1 MKYNADEVSKRFAKR
16 IGCRPKEAKLI
27 VETLFDV
34 IREIM
39 WEEDTESLVVF
50 NFFRLD
56 RYIYKFNKY
65 SPLVDRIV
73 EIEEPRVKC
82 KLSRNLSRYKHQ
94 LNLLEFE
101 ETNKTP

>member
-39 WEEDTESLVVF
+39 CRHRARVV
-50 NFFRLD
+50 
-56 RYIYKFNKY
+56 
-65 SPLVDRIV
+65 
-73 EIEEPRVKC
+73 
-82 KLSRNLSRYKHQ
+82 
-94 LNLLEFE
+94 
-101 ETNKTP
+101 